1 MMNKTVYILI
11 ILALFFSVRYF
22 IENSQE
28 KETMTYQEIQS
39 DLDNIKNS
47 Q

>member
-1 MMNKTVYILI
+1 MSKTVYILI
-11 ILALFFSVRYF
+11 ILALFFSIRYF